1 MTRTTLTTTLAL
13 GAITGMRSM
22 AGPATFALRQA
33 GPLRRVVPL
42 LAAGEMIADKTG
54 LLGDR
59 TEPLPLAGRAL
70 MGAIVGGAVAR
81 DQGSSVLLGGALGAG
96 AAIVAAHVACRARK
110 RLSRGDAAGGLLE
123 DALVLAVGA
132 WSASALSSSSLHAAS
147 LAAAGSHS

>member
-1 MTRTTLTTTLAL
+1 MTPTVLTTTLAL

-22 AGPATFALRQA
+22 SGPATLALRQA

-54 LLGDR
+54 RLGDR
-59 TEPLPLAGRAL
+59 TETLPLVGRAM

-81 DQGSSVLLGGALGAG
+81 DQGTSLLLGGVLGAS
-96 AAIVAAHVACRARK
+96 AAVIAAHFACRARK

-123 DALVLAVGA
+123 DALVVALGA
-132 WSASALSSSSLHAAS
+132 WSASALRARDATI
-147 LAAAGSHS
+147 A